1 MPRKTI
7 SFTEKQDKFI
17 QAKIASGD
25 YMSDS
30 EYIRD
35 LVRRDQEN
43 ALRSAVLEGL
53 RSGVSDRNVLDIIED
68 AKARM
73 LADVKLSPN
82 P

>member
-17 QAKIASGD
+17 QARIAGGD
-25 YMSDS
+25 YTSDS

-53 RSGVSDRNVLDIIED
+53 HSGISESNVLDIIKD